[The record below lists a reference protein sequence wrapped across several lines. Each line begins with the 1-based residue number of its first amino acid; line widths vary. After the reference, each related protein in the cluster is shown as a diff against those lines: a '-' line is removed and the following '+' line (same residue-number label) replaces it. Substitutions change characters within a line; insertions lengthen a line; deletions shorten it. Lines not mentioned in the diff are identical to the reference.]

1 MGRVLAKAESQGPSM
16 GCRLETIVP
25 WRNADPNTNAAFIVR
40 YSEGYLLIIRFEQI
54 HEENALTPAKELDQ
68 L

>member
-1 MGRVLAKAESQGPSM
+1 M

-25 WRNADPNTNAAFIVR
+25 GRNADRNTKAAFIVR
-40 YSEGYLLIIRFEQI
+40 YSEGYQLIIRLEQI
-54 HEENALTPAKELDQ
+54 HEENALTPAKKLDQ